1 MRAIYGAPSTEQVLG
16 ALPVVAGF
24 CRRLDIAGIV
34 DRAAPVREIAYAT
47 HGQVVEALIAN
58 RLTSPAPMLHVAGWA
73 RQFAVGHALGVH
85 PDVLNDDRIAR
96 ALDALAPVLDE
107 VVGSVGAA
115 AIGAYGIDVSQLHW
129 DMTSISLY
137 GDYQVADQDFA
148 RPKFG
153 HPKDRRPDLKQI
165 QAGVATAAD
174 GAVPVFF
181 KPYDGGAG
189 EVGQVVGAMEA
200 LRRLAGPRR
209 FLLVGDSKLLSYT
222 NIAAMIT
229 AEVTF
234 LAPASKAFV
243 PAAVLASCDYQ
254 AATPVDYVA
263 QRDANLPADK
273 RGHYRVVEDTMTV
286 TGPRKTKDPS
296 YTVRRVFVHSS
307 ARAGAA
313 ATARAKK
320 LDRARDD
327 LGRLCRGLG
336 SRHYPTAEAV
346 SARVT
351 TIAGQRRV
359 GDYLHTTIG
368 TDHNR
373 RPTLHWHF
381 DQAAIDAEAATDG
394 WYALLTNLPASI
406 TADQVLARYKNQP
419 GASERRYHDFKG
431 PLAVAPMFLHT
442 NRRITALI
450 GVVCLALLIYCLVE
464 REARRNLAP
473 ATKLDGLY
481 AGRPAKPTAGL
492 IFNTLATL
500 RLRTGSNGTPE
511 IPQPDHL
518 QIRLLDLL
526 NIDPRHTR

>member
-1 MRAIYGAPSTEQVLG
+1 MRIRYGAASTEKTLG

-24 CRRLDIAGIV
+24 CRRLDIAGII
-34 DRAAPVREIAYAT
+34 DRAAPVRSVAYAT
-47 HGQVVEALIAN
+47 HGQVIEALIAN
-58 RLTSPAPMLHVAGWA
+58 RLTSPAPMVHVGAWA
-73 RQFAVGHALGVH
+73 RQFAVGYLLGLD
-85 PDVLNDDRIAR
+85 PDVLNDDRITR
-96 ALDALAPVLDE
+96 ALDALAPVLE
-107 VVGSVGAA
+107 QVTGSVGAA
-115 AIGAYGIDVSQLHW
+115 AIGAYGVDISQLHW
-129 DMTSISLY
+129 DMTSVSLY
-137 GDYQVADQDFA
+137 GDYAA
-148 RPKFG
+148 REEEFPAPRFG

-174 GAVPVFF
+174 GAVPVFWQ
-181 KPYDGGAG
+181 PYSGGAG
-189 EVGQVVGAMEA
+189 EVSQVVGAMEA

-209 FLLVGDSKLLSYT
+209 FLLVGDSKLLSYP
-222 NIAAMIT
+222 NIAAMIG
-229 AEVTF
+229 AKVTF
-234 LAPASKAFV
+234 LAPASKSFV
-243 PAAVLASCDYQ
+243 PAEVLAGCDYE
-254 AATPVDYVA
+254 AASPVRYVA
-263 QRDANLPADK
+263 QRDMNRPADQ
-273 RGHYRVVEDTMTV
+273 RGQYRVVEGTTTI

-296 YTVRRVFVHSS
+296 FTLRRVFVHSS

-346 SARVT
+346 TTRVN
-351 TIAGQRRV
+351 TIARERRV
-359 GDYLHTTIG
+359 GDYLRTTIG
-368 TDHNR
+368 TDHNK
-373 RPTLHWHF
+373 RPTLDWHF
-381 DQAAIDAEAATDG
+381 DQAATDAEAATDG

-406 TADQVLARYKNQP
+406 TAGQVLARYKNQP

-473 ATKLDGLY
+473 ATQLDGLY

-492 IFNTLATL
+492 IFNALATL
-500 RLRTGSNGTPE
+500 RLRTNSTPE
-511 IPQPDHL
+511 IPQPDPL
-518 QIRLLDLL
+518 QQRLLDLL
-526 NIDPRHTR
+526 KIDPRHTS